1 MRKLAAVLV
10 LVAAVVGGWWFFQ
23 SRVVNVWVYTDYSF
37 RFNHADWPALVDSRF
52 KEVNRIYLRNSTGVR
67 WKLVNSAETD
77 PTSDISGIDNRRA
90 TMVLHIDDKAD
101 VFVVLTGIHEGDR
114 TGSVS
119 PFTRVAMVVDFPDKS
134 ESLNGRLLAH
144 ELAHLFGAPHDPAW
158 LESLMA
164 DKPESNKLSPRT
176 VALIR
181 RMRNYP
187 FVLGIDGLSQ
197 DGWEKKALAALAE
210 DDTGPHANPQAHA
223 HAVIGTALVNE
234 RKVEAGLAHFRQ
246 AVQADPRNVMLRFTM
261 AEAYV
266 RNGQD
271 DLALREVREVAR
283 LAPDSP
289 LSHRALGAMLGRN
302 HQPEEA
308 LQELRI
314 AARLEPQNADI
325 QVLMGLE
332 LGSMFGHLDDAIAA
346 LQEAIRMNPDASL
359 ARESLA
365 QAETVKKLVAE
376 ELVTERSRVQ
386 RNPSDSDAHYRLAKA
401 EARAGD
407 LAGAILDYQKSADLR
422 PDNGTPHADLAE
434 LYFLKGDF
442 ATAWAEV
449 RKARALGTEPPPA
462 LIARL
467 PPQK

>member
-1 MRKLAAVLV
+1 
-10 LVAAVVGGWWFFQ
+10 
-23 SRVVNVWVYTDYSF
+23 
-37 RFNHADWPALVDSRF
+37 
-52 KEVNRIYLRNSTGVR
+52 
-67 WKLVNSAETD
+67 
-77 PTSDISGIDNRRA
+77 
-90 TMVLHIDDKAD
+90 
-101 VFVVLTGIHEGDR
+101 
-114 TGSVS
+114 
-119 PFTRVAMVVDFPDKS
+119 
-134 ESLNGRLLAH
+134 
-144 ELAHLFGAPHDPAW
+144 
-158 LESLMA
+158 
-164 DKPESNKLSPRT
+164 
-176 VALIR
+176 
-181 RMRNYP
+181 
-187 FVLGIDGLSQ
+187 
-197 DGWEKKALAALAE
+197 
-210 DDTGPHANPQAHA
+210 
-223 HAVIGTALVNE
+223 
-234 RKVEAGLAHFRQ
+234 
-246 AVQADPRNVMLRFTM
+246 MLRFTM